1 MSASAPSVV
10 DAIESKLR
18 EEEWLVSAWSP
29 VHLNRMLNQ
38 WYFKE
43 GVTEVSALKVWQ
55 DSCQYLYLPRLMN
68 ADVFMQAVTTGCTNR
83 DGFGYASGK
92 DEDCWLGFVFGQSA
106 LVTMDSDSLLIS
118 HDAAVQHL
126 QRLDTEQ
133 RERAAT
139 AAAAASSGAAVAG
152 RIAGV
157 APRAAEGQGPAYARQ
172 DTAAAT
178 PAATLPNRFF
188 GTVEVDATTAT
199 MDFSTIVNEVI
210 QHFAAQTGVDVTV
223 TIEIEARTRQG
234 FEAGLQR
241 TVKENCGVL
250 KFHSANFEQQ

>member
-55 DSCQYLYLPRLMN
+55 DSCKYLYLPRLLN
-68 ADVFMQAVTTGCTNR
+68 SDVFVQAVTAGCASR
-83 DGFGYASGK
+83 DGFGYAAGK
-92 DEDCWLGFVFGQSA
+92 DGDRWLGFSFGQSA
-106 LVTMDSDSLLIS
+106 LVTMDADTLLIS
-118 HDAAVQHL
+118 QATATAYQQKLDA
-126 QRLDTEQ
+126 EQ
-133 RERAAT
+133 RERAALQAVPADVGSVGSAVSGAT
-139 AAAAASSGAAVAG
+139 SPGQRPAASKPEATSVATAVA
-152 RIAGV
+152 A
-157 APRAAEGQGPAYARQ
+157 
-172 DTAAAT
+172 
-178 PAATLPNRFF
+178 LPNRFF
-188 GTVEVDATTAT
+188 GLVEVDATTAT

-210 QHFAAQTGVDVTV
+210 QHFAAQSGVDVTV
-223 TIEIEARTRQG
+223 TVEIEARTRDG

-241 TVKENCGVL
+241 TIKENCGVL
-250 KFHSANFEQQ
+250 KFRSADFEQD

>member
-55 DSCQYLYLPRLMN
+55 DSCQYLYLPRLLN
-68 ADVFMQAVTTGCTNR
+68 SDVFVQAVTAGCASR
-83 DGFGYASGK
+83 DGFGYAAGK
-92 DEDCWLGFVFGQSA
+92 DGDRWLGFSFGQSA
-106 LVTMDSDSLLIS
+106 LVTMDADTLLIS
-118 HDAAVQHL
+118 QATATAYQQKLDA
-126 QRLDTEQ
+126 EQ
-133 RERAAT
+133 RERAALQAVPANGGSVGGAVSGAT
-139 AAAAASSGAAVAG
+139 SPGQRPAASKPEATSVATAVA
-152 RIAGV
+152 A
-157 APRAAEGQGPAYARQ
+157 
-172 DTAAAT
+172 
-178 PAATLPNRFF
+178 LPNRFF
-188 GTVEVDATTAT
+188 GLVEVDATTAT

-210 QHFAAQTGVDVTV
+210 QHFAAQSGVDVTV
-223 TIEIEARTRQG
+223 TVEIEARTRDG

-241 TVKENCGVL
+241 TIKENCGVL
-250 KFHSANFEQQ
+250 KFRSADFEQD